1 MDELNH
7 QIEQSGVSSSDET
20 PHKKQNKPKKTL
32 RERWERIVR
41 LGLGEIFLRVGTSIA
56 SIALVL
62 LVIWVM
68 GRFYLSGNLNDDI
81 QQVDASAI
89 QETPAQEMAIL
100 PEFELPDP
108 QKFTDSLTRYS
119 TVYTTLPDRPRY
131 EITTYTVQQGDTVI
145 GIAEK
150 FNLDPTSILWGNF
163 DVLADDPHRLS
174 PDQELNILPQDG
186 LLYTWHSGDGLNAVS
201 SYFGVTPEDIIDW
214 PGNGLTEETVGD
226 YINPNIAEGTVL
238 FVPGGEREF
247 ITWTGVQIPRSDPA
261 VAKVLGPG
269 YCGVITTGAV
279 GYGSFVWPTTAHY
292 ISGYDWSPSTNHFG
306 IDIGG
311 SMGNAIYAADSG
323 VIVYSGWNDWGYGYM
338 IVIDHGNGWQTLY
351 AHLSTIY
358 SGCGASVAQGDVIGL
373 MGSTGNSTGPHLHF
387 EMQHTEYGRVNPHL
401 FIE

>member
-7 QIEQSGVSSSDET
+7 QIDQSEVSANQENQLEQ
-20 PHKKQNKPKKTL
+20 PIKPKMSW
-32 RERWERIVR
+32 RERWEKIVR

-56 SIALVL
+56 SIALIL

-68 GRFYLSGNLNDDI
+68 SRFYLGGDMNSEI
-81 QQVDASAI
+81 QQADAAALEPTAMVESAV
-89 QETPAQEMAIL
+89 
-100 PEFELPDP
+100 LPDYVVPGP
-108 QKFTDSLTRYS
+108 QEGTDSLTRYS
-119 TVYTTLPDRPRY
+119 TLYTTLPDRPRY
-131 EITTYTVQQGDTVI
+131 EITTYTVQPGDTVI

-150 FNLDPTSILWGNF
+150 FNLDPKSILWGNF
-163 DVLADDPHRLS
+163 NVLADDPHRLS

-186 LLYTWHSGDGLNAVS
+186 LLHSWHAGDGLNAVAE
-201 SYFGVTPEDIIDW
+201 YFGVSPEDIVNW
-214 PGNGLTEETVGD
+214 PGNGLDPESIGD
-226 YINPNIAEGTVL
+226 YSNPNIEDGKML

-247 ITWTGVQIPRSDPA
+247 VTWTGVQIPRSDPA

-323 VIVYSGWNDWGYGYM
+323 VVVYSGWNDWGYGYM

-358 SGCGASVAQGDVIGL
+358 SGCGASVAQGDTIGL
-373 MGSTGNSTGPHLHF
+373 MGSTGNSTGPHLHY
-387 EMQHTEYGRVNPHL
+387 EMQHSEYGRVNPHL
-401 FIE
+401 FVQ